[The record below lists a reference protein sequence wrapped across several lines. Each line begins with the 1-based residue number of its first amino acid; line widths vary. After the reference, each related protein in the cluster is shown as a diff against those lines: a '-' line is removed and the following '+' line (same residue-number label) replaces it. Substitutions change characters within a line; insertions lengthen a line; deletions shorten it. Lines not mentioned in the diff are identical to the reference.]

1 MLFGRFS
8 SSSALNVNTVDPG
21 NECPVDSVDS
31 ADSADSAAI
40 APGVIHINRKTPRQ
54 NVVISRLFNINQSYS
69 IGHASG
75 IGYTLYR
82 SG

>member
-1 MLFGRFS
+1 MLLGRFS

-21 NECPVDSVDS
+21 LECTVDSV
-31 ADSADSAAI
+31 DSADSAAI

-75 IGYTLYR
+75 VGYTLYR